1 MESGK
6 IIVVANQKGGVA
18 KTSTVRNLSYA
29 LAEMGKKVLVVDFD
43 PQYNLTTSFGVLP
56 TQAPYNTGTLITNLL
71 LDESLPDTNEF
82 IQKIGSVDLI
92 PSSRSLTVAEA
103 NLLMTPDSND
113 YLAALLNPLRLSYD
127 YIIVDTNPSLGSLT
141 INALTAADE
150 VIIPIDPELFA
161 LTGLQALVDTI
172 KKIKRKLNPSIEI
185 GGILFTKCNKR
196 TNLYRRTYGQ
206 VTKAFQS
213 LPIFNCQIP
222 YTVKVGDANSYGM
235 SVMELEQAKGHLFTE
250 IPAGGFEAQYIQLL
264 TDSISYFIGKKCHLP
279 DEEIQLSDGMATVSH
294 FNTLPLV
301 AHLGTAVTA
310 LSKGILLEVER
321 NIKII
326 NRERMAQHEQTEYQ
340 SEIQGAGRD
349 DASRSANLQQQRSR
363 STSGQVR
370 PDGPGIPQRESP
382 GAIYDFENGWQSDGD
397 HAPGTGR
404 GDRENRS
411 PDAANAPAGAA
422 SADRG
427 HHGADA
433 TPEQSETDG
442 GGNRTPERSPDSPLT
457 EEQPNTEVAPSA
469 APVGEPSEKD
479 GSFSIPAE
487 QPTRHFT
494 DAEVRRNY
502 EYILTSTNLYPPEL
516 HSAVR
521 SVLSEPP
528 LNPDWSDKGRQI
540 AALFTPYGDRE
551 YQGDLLYRTR
561 LHGEDGISFFFD
573 EGYTYIPWNGLA
585 FLLDA
590 MIEDGDYPNPVV
602 EEQPDPIGDYN
613 IPDEVDEMGGP
624 HRQMTIGEAD
634 FDYVL
639 DAVAY
644 EAGETVVEP
653 VKPQAIVQMENDTPA
668 AGDEPASVPDEN
680 PPVVVEA
687 PETARPT
694 DTAEQPT
701 PPPVKGNTTAH
712 KNFRR
717 FQELFPE
724 IVSGQYEYL
733 RLEAGE
739 AYYPLV
745 IHHKYGSHYC
755 MEHYYI

>member
-1 MESGK
+1 M
-6 IIVVANQKGGVA
+6 
-18 KTSTVRNLSYA
+18 
-29 LAEMGKKVLVVDFD
+29 
-43 PQYNLTTSFGVLP
+43 
-56 TQAPYNTGTLITNLL
+56 
-71 LDESLPDTNEF
+71 
-82 IQKIGSVDLI
+82 
-92 PSSRSLTVAEA
+92 
-103 NLLMTPDSND
+103 
-113 YLAALLNPLRLSYD
+113 
-127 YIIVDTNPSLGSLT
+127 
-141 INALTAADE
+141 
-150 VIIPIDPELFA
+150 
-161 LTGLQALVDTI
+161 
-172 KKIKRKLNPSIEI
+172 
-185 GGILFTKCNKR
+185 
-196 TNLYRRTYGQ
+196 
-206 VTKAFQS
+206 
-213 LPIFNCQIP
+213 
-222 YTVKVGDANSYGM
+222 
-235 SVMELEQAKGHLFTE
+235 
-250 IPAGGFEAQYIQLL
+250 
-264 TDSISYFIGKKCHLP
+264 
-279 DEEIQLSDGMATVSH
+279 
-294 FNTLPLV
+294 
-301 AHLGTAVTA
+301 
-310 LSKGILLEVER
+310 
-321 NIKII
+321 
-326 NRERMAQHEQTEYQ
+326 
-340 SEIQGAGRD
+340 
-349 DASRSANLQQQRSR
+349 
-363 STSGQVR
+363 
-370 PDGPGIPQRESP
+370 
-382 GAIYDFENGWQSDGD
+382 
-397 HAPGTGR
+397 
-404 GDRENRS
+404 
-411 PDAANAPAGAA
+411 
-422 SADRG
+422 
-427 HHGADA
+427 
-433 TPEQSETDG
+433 
-442 GGNRTPERSPDSPLT
+442 
-457 EEQPNTEVAPSA
+457 
-469 APVGEPSEKD
+469 GEPSEKD
-479 GSFSIPAE
+479 GSFSVPAE

-602 EEQPDPIGDYN
+602 KEQPDPIGDYN

-653 VKPQAIVQMENDTPA
+653 VKPQAIVQMENNTPA

-687 PETARPT
+687 PETAFPT

-745 IHHKYGSHYC
+745 IHHKYDSHYC
-755 MEHYYI
+755 MEHYYMQNGDRMYDPYMDFQIDKEAGTLRAFSYENSGIGVYNEADPDDPAYKKAINGFNSFFATWLNNIRS